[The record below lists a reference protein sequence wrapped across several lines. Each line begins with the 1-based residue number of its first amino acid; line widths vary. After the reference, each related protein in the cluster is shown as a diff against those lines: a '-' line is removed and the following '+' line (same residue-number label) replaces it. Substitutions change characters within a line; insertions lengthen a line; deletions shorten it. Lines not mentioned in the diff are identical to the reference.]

1 MERLWN
7 GEKRKCF
14 SRQTW
19 KKIDNDQIELVIK
32 CVRCRR
38 STVWKL
44 VTCRIN
50 YVHLMS
56 IRSDEVGLWTRMAM
70 IFAFRVSSG
79 NKTKPSAH
87 RPNRIKECHTINS
100 TWFHWTDRNAIQ
112 IFRCWISA
120 APAKYVEIEIS
131 KDVFMLYIDTRPFP
145 LFKLQNIPHIQSVSM
160 ANALS
165 SFNALREA
173 LNMGSTCLSIH
184 HLMYLPSR
192 STTTKWRWF
201 DAFTPKINYVVSI
214 YSTGIDYCA
223 GTLMMFPSPSD
234 SVRMIEFEYNLPID
248 FCKVKIPTNI
258 QIAFRSCVCVCGCA
272 CMCWAMVM
280 APIAH
285 TCQ

>member
-184 HLMYLPSR
+184 HFHALAISQHHDQMEMI
-192 STTTKWRWF
+192 WRVYPKNKLCGFDLFNWNWLLCRNVNDVSVAIGFGSHDWIWIQFANWF
-201 DAFTPKINYVVSI
+201 LQSQNSNKHSNSI
-214 YSTGIDYCA
+214 SF
-223 GTLMMFPSPSD
+223 L
-234 SVRMIEFEYNLPID
+234 
-248 FCKVKIPTNI
+248 
-258 QIAFRSCVCVCGCA
+258 CVCVGVRVCVGR
-272 CMCWAMVM
+272 WWW
-280 APIAH
+280 H
-285 TCQ
+285 Q